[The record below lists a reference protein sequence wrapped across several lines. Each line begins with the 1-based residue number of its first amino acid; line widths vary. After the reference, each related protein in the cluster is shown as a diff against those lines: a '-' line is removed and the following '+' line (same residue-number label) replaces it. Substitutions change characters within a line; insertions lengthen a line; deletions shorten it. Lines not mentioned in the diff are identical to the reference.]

1 MKRPSERV
9 IVLLIAAIQF
19 INILEFMIVMPLGP
33 DFARALA
40 IPTNQLGL
48 IAGSYTFAGAASG
61 IACSFFLDR
70 FDRRVALAF
79 AMAGLVAAT
88 ALGGL
93 AVNFETL
100 LGARVLAGVFGGP
113 ATSLAL
119 AIVSDVIPVERRG
132 RALATV
138 MTAFSVASIF
148 GVPIALEIAHVFD
161 WRAPFFAV
169 SAMGLLTSAGA
180 LWLLPPMKL
189 HFRDAGMPRAS
200 AREIFFRPLPL
211 LAFAAMTCMM
221 ISAFLLIPSIPPY
234 VVFNLGYQGEA
245 WLTDWAAGVGIDY
258 QFSTLGPLYMI
269 GGLAS
274 LALMQVCGRLTDKIG
289 ATAMSW
295 AGAFLMAFVVY
306 AGFVNYQPW
315 LSVMGFFVGFMGSG
329 SLRGVPSRTLDSRIP
344 RPQERAGFMSAQSAV
359 QHISLALAAVASS
372 FILYELPDKS
382 LAGVELAGWLSIGFA
397 LAMPLFITLIERQLK
412 RRDAALLA
420 QGQVAGAGTAVNVAL
435 ASPRP

>member
-189 HFRDAGMPRAS
+189 HFRAAGMPRAS

-295 AGAFLMAFVVY
+295 AGAFL
-306 AGFVNYQPW
+306 
-315 LSVMGFFVGFMGSG
+315 
-329 SLRGVPSRTLDSRIP
+329 
-344 RPQERAGFMSAQSAV
+344 
-359 QHISLALAAVASS
+359 
-372 FILYELPDKS
+372 
-382 LAGVELAGWLSIGFA
+382 
-397 LAMPLFITLIERQLK
+397 
-412 RRDAALLA
+412 
-420 QGQVAGAGTAVNVAL
+420 
-435 ASPRP
+435 

>member
-33 DFARALA
+33 DFARSLA

-48 IAGSYTFAGAASG
+48 IAGSYTFAGAVSG
-61 IACSFFLDR
+61 IIGSFFLDR
-70 FDRRVALAF
+70 FDRRIALAF

-148 GVPIALEIAHVFD
+148 GVPIALEVAHVFD

-189 HFRDAGMPRAS
+189 HFRAAGMPRAS

-245 WLTDWAAGVGIDY
+245 WLTDWVAGLGMDY

-274 LALMQVCGRLTDKIG
+274 LALMQVCGRLTDRIG

-359 QHISLALAAVASS
+359 QHISLALAAVSSS

-382 LAGVELAGWLSIGFA
+382 LAGVELAGWLSIAFA
-397 LAMPLFITLIERQLK
+397 LAMPLFITLIERRLR

-420 QGQVAGAGTAVNVAL
+420 QGQVAGAGAAVNVAL
-435 ASPRP
+435 ASPRS